1 MRRHTLRLL
10 AAATVLLAL
19 LQLLSSCLGDNY
31 STSYELL
38 DHPSG
43 STHHRLNVVISQSL
57 QEYYYAKSHYLSSEN
72 EFDKFVTPHA
82 LQPMADSLREIYTD
96 DEDFTNGALMIVHQI
111 PYEQT
116 TPPLYPVETMVSNKG
131 DCDLFSFIAASIM
144 KAGGLSVVLLY
155 YEQEAH
161 MNIGVSLPSQPRDAR
176 GDVIYVTYNNAKYYM
191 AECTGGNWQ
200 DGWRTGECP
209 DELRD
214 ASAQVIP
221 LDNYEQTSI
230 GQVSASFA
238 NLAAAT
244 LTLTS
249 STAYLIQGSTV
260 TLSGHLSPSMQDK
273 TVTLY
278 ARVNNLP
285 WQVLGTVTTYT
296 NGHFDYAWSIQEGGI
311 WHVRASWSGDDY
323 YAAADSPIRTITS
336 LSSFFV
342 TLAAITVILVI
353 VGAIAYIAA
362 RRNSQPIPEPQP
374 PEIPYYQ

>member
-1 MRRHTLRLL
+1 MRRQPFRIL
-10 AAATVLLAL
+10 ATATVLLSL
-19 LQLLSSCLGDNY
+19 LQLLPYCLGDNY

-43 STHHRLNVVISQSL
+43 STHYRLNVVISQSL
-57 QEYYYAKSHYLSSEN
+57 QEYYLAKSHSLSSAG
-72 EFDKFVTPHA
+72 EFDKFVTPYA
-82 LQPMADSLREIYTD
+82 LQPIADSLRQIYTD

-116 TPPLYPVETMVSNKG
+116 TLPLYPVETMVDNKG
-131 DCDLFSFIAASIM
+131 DCDLFSFIAASII
-144 KAGGLSVVLLY
+144 KAGGLDVVLLY

-161 MNIGVSLPSQPRDAR
+161 MNIGVSLPSQPRNAR
-176 GDVIYVTYNNAKYYM
+176 GDIIYVTNNNIKYYM

-200 DGWRTGECP
+200 DGWRVGECP

-214 ASAQVIP
+214 ASAQIIL
-221 LDNYEQTSI
+221 LDGYEQTST
-230 GQVSASFA
+230 GQVSTSFA
-238 NLAAAT
+238 SLAAAT

-249 STAYLIQGSTV
+249 STAYIIQGNTV

-273 TVTLY
+273 TVTFY
-278 ARVNNLP
+278 VRVNNSP
-285 WQVLGTVTTYT
+285 WQVLGTVTTDT
-296 NGHFDYAWSIQEGGI
+296 SGHFDYTWNMEAGGI

-342 TLAAITVILVI
+342 MLMAITVILVVI
-353 VGAIAYIAA
+353 GTIAYVAA
-362 RRNSQPIPEPQP
+362 RRNNQSIPEPQP
-374 PEIPYYQ
+374 PEIPYYP